1 MLAETKGEQP
11 PTSIFLLAENRLLR
25 EIFSR
30 LAAMQRG
37 IQVVGVAAI
46 CSGVALKIVAAAPE
60 VVLCDSLSGML
71 SGEDLFSYLKHHPRN
86 IKVVMFGM
94 DEDPENFLTA
104 VRHGAAGYLLKD
116 ASAAEIA
123 SAIRA
128 VAKGESICPTGLIR
142 CLFEYIVNSGLWHPG
157 VQVRTNLGLT
167 RREQQLVQLVSE
179 GLTNK
184 EIGERLF
191 LSEQTIKNH
200 LRHMLRK
207 AGATNRL
214 EAVEHWR
221 AQGFWT

>member
-1 MLAETKGEQP
+1 
-11 PTSIFLLAENRLLR
+11 
-25 EIFSR
+25 
-30 LAAMQRG
+30 MQRG
-37 IQVVGVAAI
+37 IHVAGVAAI
-46 CSGVALKIVAAAPE
+46 CPGVVLKIVAAAPE
-60 VVLCDSLSGML
+60 VVLCDSLRGML
-71 SGEDLFSYLKHHPRN
+71 SGQDLFSYLKHHLPNTR
-86 IKVVMFGM
+86 IVMFGM
-94 DEDPENFLTA
+94 DEDPDKFLTA

-116 ASAAEIA
+116 ASAAELA
-123 SAIRA
+123 CGIRA
-128 VAKGESICPTGLIR
+128 VAKGESICPAGLIR
-142 CLFEYIVNSGLWHPG
+142 CLFEDVVNSGSWHAG

-184 EIGERLF
+184 EIGKRLF